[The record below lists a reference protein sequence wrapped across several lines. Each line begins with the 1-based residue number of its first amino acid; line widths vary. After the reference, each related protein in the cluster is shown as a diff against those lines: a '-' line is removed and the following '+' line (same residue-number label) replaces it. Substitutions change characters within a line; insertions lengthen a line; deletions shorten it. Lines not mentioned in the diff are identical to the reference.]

1 MTTAVSMIAL
11 LLCSL
16 TAGVLFAFAV
26 VVMPGLRTLDDA
38 AYLRAF
44 QLMDGIIQNNQPLFM
59 LVWVGSVVAML
70 AALVLG
76 VGTLTGMDRML
87 LLAAAALYL
96 GGVQLTTIIIHLP
109 LNSDVQKLNLDVF
122 DSRALQKARTAFETR
137 WNRWNVIRTGFA
149 VGAVVLMLILLM
161 RL

>member
-1 MTTAVSMIAL
+1 MTAAASMIAL

-44 QLMDGIIQNNQPLFM
+44 QLMDGVIQNNQPLFM

-137 WNRWNVIRTGFA
+137 WNRWNLIRTGFA

>member
-1 MTTAVSMIAL
+1 MTTVVSMIAL

-44 QLMDGIIQNNQPLFM
+44 QLMDRIIQNNQPLFM

-122 DSRALQKARTAFETR
+122 DSGALQEARTAFETR
-137 WNRWNVIRTGFA
+137 WNRWNLIRTGFA

>member
-1 MTTAVSMIAL
+1 MTAAASMIAL

-122 DSRALQKARTAFETR
+122 DSRALQEARTAFETR
-137 WNRWNVIRTGFA
+137 WNRWNLIRTGFA

>member
-1 MTTAVSMIAL
+1 MTTVVSMIAL

-44 QLMDGIIQNNQPLFM
+44 QLMDGVIQNNQPLFM

-122 DSRALQKARTAFETR
+122 DSGALQEARTAFETR
-137 WNRWNVIRTGFA
+137 WNRWNLIRTGFA

>member
-1 MTTAVSMIAL
+1 MTTAASMIAL

-137 WNRWNVIRTGFA
+137 WNRWNLIRTGFA